1 MSYSFSFYTI
11 KVKNGVQHMRT
22 HTHTHTHTHTQ
33 SLWGLS
39 IDIMVFIV
47 YKMYILPHY
56 INPTSKPKTHFQK
69 HDLDKILKR

>member
-11 KVKNGVQHMRT
+11 KVKNGVQHMR
-22 HTHTHTHTHTQ
+22 THTHTHTHTQ

-69 HDLDKILKR
+69 HDLEKILKR